1 MSLLEKLDLLLV
13 GLSRTL
19 WRLVL
24 GALGVALVL
33 GVLLFG
39 LVLSLIA
46 VIWSLLR
53 GKRPS
58 PVRFQWQRAGAGMP
72 PWAQRGARQ
81 PAASNAD
88 VVDVVDVVDVE
99 VREVPP
105 SPDEAQR
112 LGQGGGRRPPDA

>member
-1 MSLLEKLDLLLV
+1 MSLLEKLDRLLV

-24 GALGVALVL
+24 GALGLALVL

-39 LVLSLIA
+39 LVLSLLA

-72 PWAQRGARQ
+72 PWAQRGDRK
-81 PAASNAD
+81 SSAD
-88 VVDVVDVVDVE
+88 TADVVDVE